1 MKSLLTIFE
10 RRHLLLS
17 KALEK
22 QEYLAEI
29 TVLLQ
34 KTGEK
39 KKRQRGLFG
48 SFSQLYQISFPFCNT
63 AA

>member
-22 QEYLAEI
+22 KNEFMDGAFIRKYHSACIL
-29 TVLLQ
+29 
-34 KTGEK
+34 
-39 KKRQRGLFG
+39 
-48 SFSQLYQISFPFCNT
+48 T
-63 AA
+63 AGKLTNWF